1 MCPAGGVLQGI
12 LFPLNL
18 GRLSNSV
25 ALWLNIEPYELFFY
39 VFLPPLL
46 LDAAVKLD
54 FFLFRKVLPQSTKL
68 SSITMYQFGLHT
80 KPQGVARY
88 LICMSQLQCHE

>member
-1 MCPAGGVLQGI
+1 MIVAVLYTYWIELYSVGGALQGI
-12 LFPLNL
+12 LFPWNL
-18 GRLSNSV
+18 GRLGNSV

-54 FFLFRKVLPQSTKL
+54 FFLFRKV
-68 SSITMYQFGLHT
+68 
-80 KPQGVARY
+80 
-88 LICMSQLQCHE
+88 